1 MKTIEIQ
8 GSKRSSMT
16 KQSVKA
22 LRNNEQVP
30 CVLYGG
36 AEPVHF
42 SAQLASFKGLVYTP
56 DVHMVKL
63 MIDGKEYLSIM
74 QDIQF
79 HPVTDIIQHVDFLEV
94 QNDKPVTILIPLKFT
109 GASEGVKQGGKLV
122 TKVRKLKVKA
132 LPAHLPDY
140 VSIDITGLKIGS
152 NVRVRDLNVEGVTFL
167 DSPANVIV
175 GVQTTRNVAAAETAD
190 KK

>member
-30 CVLYGG
+30 CVIYGG

-42 SAQLASFKGLVYTP
+42 SAPLASFKGLVYTP
-56 DVHMVKL
+56 DVYMVKL
-63 MIDGKEYLSIM
+63 LVDGKEYLSIM